1 MNLAIEADPKSA
13 KNLASEFVTID
24 EFAILAR
31 LSRRQICRLRKRRP
45 PGFPHEYEFG
55 SGQSKLRNCPRFK
68 RSEVSAWLETRALW

>member
-1 MNLAIEADPKSA
+1 MSPASETGASVAGNP
-13 KNLASEFVTID
+13 ASEFVTIN
-24 EFAILAR
+24 EFASLAR
-31 LSRRQICRLRKRRP
+31 LSRKQICRLRKRRP